1 MNISVKQLQGWIQ
14 EIEEGA
20 VGTLVSKT
28 NTIYFIRIHKKNH
41 RREGGCGP
49 LGRPLNPPMSL

>member
-14 EIEEGA
+14 EIEEGV

-28 NTIYFIRIHKKNH
+28 NTIYFIRIHKKKSQK
-41 RREGGCGP
+41 
-49 LGRPLNPPMSL
+49 GRWLRCTWPTP

>member
-14 EIEEGA
+14 EIEEGV

-28 NTIYFIRIHKKNH
+28 NTIYFIRIHKKKIT
-41 RREGGCGP
+41 EGKVVAVHLADP
-49 LGRPLNPPMSL
+49 LIRP